1 MKKDE
6 KSNEPSLTEKHELD
20 RLNEVEQDKRRAYS
34 KKDEGHSWQNIVIIA
49 IFALIVALMLI
60 SMKFS

>member
-6 KSNEPSLTEKHELD
+6 KSNEPSLTEKHALD

-34 KKDEGHSWQNIVIIA
+34 KKDEGHSWQ
-49 IFALIVALMLI
+49 
-60 SMKFS
+60 MKWDLKSRHFKT